1 MPDTNS
7 ADTSDLS
14 SSLFIISF
22 VAFLIILIVIGV
34 NIYML
39 FLTRRDLQNQKQMVH
54 QNTTRMQEVTDD
66 MDVVLAKIN
75 SGVKYKIDS
84 SAVSILDLAE
94 FKDLDPYLKDA
105 YKRYIVDSLS
115 SAFMKAINKTMSQN
129 DMKNY
134 LRAHQNEMDDM
145 AYAIAK
151 KLQYGGLDAL
161 PQIYGAS
168 KPDK

>member
-1 MPDTNS
+1 MPDTPNS
-7 ADTSDLS
+7 SRPDLF

-22 VAFLIILIVIGV
+22 VAFLIILIVIGI

-39 FLTRRDLQNQKQMVH
+39 FLTRRDLQNQQLMVH

-105 YKRYIVDSLS
+105 YKRYIVESLS

-134 LRAHQNEMDDM
+134 LRAHQTEMDDM

-151 KLQYGGLDAL
+151 KLQYGGLEAL
-161 PQIYGAS
+161 PQIYGVA
-168 KPDK
+168 KK